1 MNVCYYKASFEDIYT
16 HHFYVFKLINISKPI
31 AGKVLIKPCLKHEAF
46 VVFVVCVEI
55 WAWSNA
61 HFSK

>member
-1 MNVCYYKASFEDIYT
+1 MYVIIKLVLKTFI
-16 HHFYVFKLINISKPI
+16 HIIFFVFKLINISKPI
-31 AGKVLIKPCLKHEAF
+31 ASKVLIKPCLKHEAF